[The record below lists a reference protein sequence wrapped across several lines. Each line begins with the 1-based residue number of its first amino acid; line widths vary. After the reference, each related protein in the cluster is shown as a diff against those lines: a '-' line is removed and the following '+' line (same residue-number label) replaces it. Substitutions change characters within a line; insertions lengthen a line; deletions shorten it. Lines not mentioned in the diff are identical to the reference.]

1 MAENSNIGGSGS
13 RQVGAVHIDMTL
25 KGAEQVKAGMQE
37 AAGVAQRS
45 GQEASAA
52 VTAAA
57 NTADSA
63 TAKLADNLTKRLATI
78 SGLMIAAREAFALG
92 KEIGQTLVS
101 GEEEASRFAEAL
113 KFEGVK
119 ENLAKVREEMEKTA
133 AEVARLS
140 APLEASDSIF
150 GDIWGKVTGGAE
162 KATEKLAALR
172 AQAKALQDALNAQN
186 IKARDTEDEKRKK
199 TLQDEIE
206 LARIANA
213 EGIAAIDAEHEY
225 RLRKLNERKA
235 AERAANKELVDELI
249 REEDRRWRAA
259 EAKLA
264 EITAKNAKQFQEAYT
279 KAVKSVVDSI
289 NSGIFG
295 AGSVGGDV
303 SQVVDALGRI
313 ERKIQN

>member
-92 KEIGQTLVS
+92 QEIGQQLVS
-101 GEEEASRFAEAL
+101 GKEEAQQFADAL

-119 ENLAKVREEMEKTA
+119 ENLAKVREEISKVEANLNELKAPIDGYLGSVRILFEKALGGADKADEKLKALREQA
-133 AEVARLS
+133 AGLQNALS
-140 APLEASDSIF
+140 AQTA
-150 GDIWGKVTGGAE
+150 
-162 KATEKLAALR
+162 
-172 AQAKALQDALNAQN
+172 
-186 IKARDTEDEKRKK
+186 KARDTEDEKRKK